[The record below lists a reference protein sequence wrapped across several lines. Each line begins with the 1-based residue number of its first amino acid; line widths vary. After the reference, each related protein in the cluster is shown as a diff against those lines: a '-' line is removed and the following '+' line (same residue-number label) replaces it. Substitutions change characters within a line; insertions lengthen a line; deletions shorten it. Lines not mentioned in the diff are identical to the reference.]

1 LNIDDFKSELLGIEN
16 GDIASVED
24 LTHVFTKYNNI
35 ETVINFAAE
44 SHVDRSITDSS
55 PFIQSNIVGVSN
67 LLEFL
72 RKGRFNKFIQIS
84 TDEVYGSILNGSWD
98 ESSALEPR
106 SPYSAS
112 KASADMLCEAYRI
125 THSLDISITRCANNY
140 GTHQSVDKLIPKIIT
155 FAAKNKKIP
164 VYGDGSNIR
173 EWLHVSDHVSAIMNV
188 FHGQKVGGRSVYNIA
203 GNPMTNLDLVQKIL
217 DLMDKD
223 ESLIEFGPSEP
234 PTPCGPVS
242 PVDPVAP
249 TGPVSPV
256 GPIGPPLGPVGPCGP
271 VIPPDTVEPTIVY
284 ETEYSFEKKSP
295 SGYEYADKSFTPDK
309 QVTLKDVALLNEL
322 ILNKSLI
329 SNS

>member
-1 LNIDDFKSELLGIEN
+1 LGFIGSHFSRAVASEDVKVIILDKFTYASNILNIDDFKSELLGIEN

-223 ESLIEFGPSEP
+223 ESLIEFVSDRKGHDLRYSVNDASIKSKYGWSPKVSLERGIIETIEWYASNTSWVEKSELK
-234 PTPCGPVS
+234 VS
-242 PVDPVAP
+242 
-249 TGPVSPV
+249 
-256 GPIGPPLGPVGPCGP
+256 
-271 VIPPDTVEPTIVY
+271 
-284 ETEYSFEKKSP
+284 
-295 SGYEYADKSFTPDK
+295 
-309 QVTLKDVALLNEL
+309 Q
-322 ILNKSLI
+322 
-329 SNS
+329 